1 MKWTFKRIPAM
12 RAMFRRSLA
21 LAAAGLLIGLSPS
34 LVSAVEIRFEKVTE
48 GVYVHVGDLGGRTK
62 DNEALNTNIGLVV
75 TPAGAVLI
83 DSGATYLSARDI
95 DQAARR
101 VSSQP
106 VRWVI
111 NTGGQDHRW
120 LGNAYFQAQGAELI
134 AHASAVPDM
143 RARAGDQL
151 QALQSLLGPRVEG
164 TRPVYPDRL
173 IATADARLDLG
184 GTRVELRHR
193 GGGHTPGDLI
203 VWLPER
209 DVVFTGDIVYTE
221 RLLAVLPVSR
231 TRPWLDAFGVVEAIN
246 PRWLIPGH
254 GRPSD
259 LVTARQ
265 HTRNYLQAL
274 RAHMKQAVDDM
285 QEIGA
290 AIRSFDLKPFLSLH
304 NAAELHPGNA
314 SRVYLEIERE

>member
-1 MKWTFKRIPAM
+1 MSGGLGLTRRM
-12 RAMFRRSLA
+12 RAMAAVACA
-21 LAAAGLLIGLSPS
+21 LGLGLLHPFAR
-34 LVSAVEIRFEKVTE
+34 AVEVRFEEVTD
-48 GVYVHVGDLGGRTK
+48 GVYVHVGDLGGRTQ
-62 DNEALNTNIGLVV
+62 DNEALNANIGLVV
-75 TPAGAVLI
+75 TPAGALLI

-106 VRWVI
+106 IRWVI

-120 LGNAYFQAQGAELI
+120 LGNGYFQAQGVELI
-134 AHASAVPDM
+134 AHATAVPDM
-143 RARAGDQL
+143 RARVGDQV
-151 QALQSLLGPRVEG
+151 QALRSLLGPRFEG
-164 TRPVYPDRL
+164 TRPVYPERL
-173 IATADARLDLG
+173 LTAPDTRLNLG
-184 GTRVELRHR
+184 GVRVELRHR
-193 GGGHTPGDLI
+193 GGGHTPGDLL

-231 TRPWLDAFGVVEAIN
+231 TRPWLDAFSVVEAIN

-259 LVTARQ
+259 LATARE
-265 HTRNYLQAL
+265 HTRDYLQGL

-290 AIRSFDLKPFLSLH
+290 AIRSFDLTPFLPLH

-314 SRVYLEIERE
+314 SRVYLDIERE

>member
-1 MKWTFKRIPAM
+1 MTRPIRPARTM
-12 RAMFRRSLA
+12 RALVTLCLTLWLA
-21 LAAAGLLIGLSPS
+21 VLSPFAR
-34 LVSAVEIRFEKVTE
+34 AVEVRFEQVTD

-62 DNEALNTNIGLVV
+62 DNEALNANIGLVV
-75 TPAGAVLI
+75 TPGGAVLI

-95 DQAARR
+95 EQAALH
-101 VSSQP
+101 VSHQP
-106 VRWVI
+106 IRWVI

-120 LGNAYFQAQGAELI
+120 LGNGYFKARGSELI

-151 QALQSLLGPRVEG
+151 QALRGLLGPRFEG
-164 TRPVYPDRL
+164 THPVYPDRL
-173 IATADARLDLG
+173 ISTDDARLDLG
-184 GTRVELRHR
+184 GLRVELRHR

-209 DVVFTGDIVYTE
+209 DVVFTGDIVYTD

-231 TRPWLDAFGVVEAIN
+231 TRPWLEAFGVVEAIN

-259 LVTARQ
+259 LATARR
-265 HTRNYLQAL
+265 HTRDYLQGL
-274 RAHMKQAVDDM
+274 RTHMKRAVDDM
-285 QEIGA
+285 QDIGA
-290 AIRSFDLKPFLSLH
+290 AIRSFDPQPFLHLH

-314 SRVYLEIERE
+314 SRVYLDVERE

>member
-1 MKWTFKRIPAM
+1 MKNAYPSSPVVRTVS
-12 RAMFRRSLA
+12 RRCLA
-21 LAAAGLLIGLSPS
+21 LVSGLLIGLLPS
-34 LVSAVEIRFEKVTE
+34 LGSAAEIRFEKVTE

-62 DNEALNTNIGLVV
+62 ENEALNANIGLVV
-75 TPAGAVLI
+75 TPAGAILI
-83 DSGATYLSARDI
+83 DSGATYLGARDI

-106 VRWVI
+106 IRWVI

-120 LGNAYFQAQGAELI
+120 LGNGYFQAQGAELI
-134 AHASAVPDM
+134 AHSSAVPDM

-151 QALQSLLGPRVEG
+151 QALQNLLGPRFDG

-173 IATADARLDLG
+173 LTAADTGLELG
-184 GTRVELRHR
+184 GVRVELRHR
-193 GGGHTPGDLI
+193 GGGHTPGDVL

-209 DVVFTGDIVYTE
+209 DVVFAGDIVYTE

-231 TRPWLDAFGVVEAIN
+231 TRPWLEAFGVVEAIN
-246 PRWLIPGH
+246 PRWLVPGH
-254 GRPSD
+254 GRPTD
-259 LVTARQ
+259 LATARR
-265 HTRNYLQAL
+265 HTRNYVQAL

-285 QEIGA
+285 QEISA
-290 AIRSFDLKPFLSLH
+290 AIRSFDLRPFMSLH

-314 SRVYLEIERE
+314 SRVYLEIEME